1 MKKPNYHDILRAAKE
16 RKLDHLKLT
25 ADQLADIPGK
35 NERTGLHV
43 AAGFGCLNQI
53 VGGATAGQLEAC
65 LDTWRTSALYVAVS
79 AGHMLQI
86 QGGVTAEDLA
96 NTKPIADFALG
107 MVSGTARELSCL
119 TDDEFRNRATAVSTH
134 SRDIPQKTGL
144 HWVARHGGLNRVIGG
159 VTFEHLNGL
168 KDSHGNS
175 ALAIAAQCGHLDEI
189 LGGVTA
195 EQMASV
201 GEADGL
207 TALHVTAING
217 HLDQI
222 KGGVTFAQLTSVADP
237 EGNTPLHMAAM
248 FNSLDQIKA
257 GVTADQLAA
266 IQNHAGQTGLHAAA
280 SYKHVKGGVTVSQ
293 LAAVKDRAGQSGLH
307 VAAYFGCL
315 DQVEGGVTADMLA
328 AAMENSGNTALHLAA
343 VSCCLDQ
350 LKGGATIT
358 QLSALKNSD
367 GQTPLDLALAD
378 GHLFELFNGDREVF
392 WNRLNP
398 AEQSILRT
406 AMKNQL
412 VPESVAKLAGSGQPG
427 FEPQLEG
434 GFPKNMNVQWD
445 CTSPGNLAVTQSLA
459 KLELCFPMSKQLVC
473 RHCQQPSRIR
483 IQLRH
488 CRRHYCPR
496 CGAVHIFD
504 ADIYEQEALK
514 CLTSMRRVFPWTVR
528 LQCTCGTTFEHE
540 FVNRDADTMSCPQC
554 GQGYQHAFAQE
565 EQRLFDWLKI
575 RLANGHDAA
584 GWTALP
590 PRSPMPS

>member
-16 RKLDHLKLT
+16 RKLDSLKLT
-25 ADQLADIPGK
+25 ADQLAGIRGK
-35 NERTGLHV
+35 NKRTGLHV
-43 AAGFGCLNQI
+43 AAGFGCLDQI

-65 LDTWRTSALYVAVS
+65 LDAWRTSALYVAVS
-79 AGHMLQI
+79 AGHLLQI

-107 MVSGTARELSCL
+107 MVSGTAGELSRL
-119 TDDEFRNRATAVSTH
+119 NDDEFRNQAAAVSTH

-159 VTFEHLNGL
+159 VTFERLHGL

-195 EQMASV
+195 EQLASV

-207 TALHVTAING
+207 SALHVTAING

-222 KGGVTFAQLTSVADP
+222 NGGVMFAQLTNVADP

-248 FNSLDQIKA
+248 FNSLDQIKG
-257 GVTADQLAA
+257 GVTAEQLAS
-266 IQNHAGQTGLHAAA
+266 IQNQAGQTGPHAAA
-280 SYKHVKGGVTVSQ
+280 SYKHVRGGVTVSQ

-315 DQVEGGVTADMLA
+315 DQVEGGVTAETLA
-328 AAMENSGNTALHLAA
+328 AAMEHSGNTALHLAA

-350 LKGGATIT
+350 LKDGATIT
-358 QLSALKNSD
+358 PLSALKNSD

-398 AEQSILRT
+398 AEQAILRT

-412 VPESVAKLAGSGQPG
+412 VPERVAELAGSGQPG
-427 FEPQLEG
+427 FEPELEG
-434 GFPKNMNVQWD
+434 GFPKNINVLWD
-445 CTSPGNLAVTQSLA
+445 RTSPGNLAVTQSLT
-459 KLELCFPMSKQLVC
+459 KLDLCFPMSKQLVC

-496 CGAVHIFD
+496 CGAVHVFEPTPTSRRRLNASSPCAGFFPGTCILNAPAAPLLNTNLSAGMRMPCPAPD
-504 ADIYEQEALK
+504 ADKGIGTPSHK
-514 CLTSMRRVFPWTVR
+514 RNKGCLI
-528 LQCTCGTTFEHE
+528 G
-540 FVNRDADTMSCPQC
+540 
-554 GQGYQHAFAQE
+554 
-565 EQRLFDWLKI
+565 
-575 RLANGHDAA
+575 
-584 GWTALP
+584 
-590 PRSPMPS
+590 